1 MCRYNHIHVAEV
13 LAAKAV
19 ETLPLIPDTLRHVAE
34 VLAAKAVETFF
45 RLRACPVT
53 RSVAEVL
60 AAKAVETMKNPAEAT
75 RNSMSQRY

>member
-34 VLAAKAVETFF
+34 VLAAKAVET
-45 RLRACPVT
+45 LSAMSTLLLKVT
-53 RSVAEVL
+53 GRRGIS
-60 AAKAVETMKNPAEAT
+60 
-75 RNSMSQRY
+75 R

>member
-1 MCRYNHIHVAEV
+1 MVAEV

-19 ETLPLIPDTLRHVAE
+19 ETRIHRRRDFRKSVAE